1 MYAVIKTGGKQ
12 YRVSKDDVIEV
23 EKIDGDAGAKVTFG
37 DVLMIGDEGKL
48 NVGKPTV
55 AGASVDAEVI
65 EQKRAKTII
74 VFKKIRRQNYR
85 RRNGHRQPLT
95 KVRITGING

>member
-23 EKIDGDAGAKVTFG
+23 EKIAGEAGEKVTF
-37 DVLMIGDEGKL
+37 DQVMMIGGDGQL
-48 NVGKPTV
+48 AVGTPTI
-55 AGASVDAEVI
+55 AGASVAAEVV
-65 EQKRAKTII
+65 EQKRAPTII

-95 KVRITGING
+95 KVRILEITG